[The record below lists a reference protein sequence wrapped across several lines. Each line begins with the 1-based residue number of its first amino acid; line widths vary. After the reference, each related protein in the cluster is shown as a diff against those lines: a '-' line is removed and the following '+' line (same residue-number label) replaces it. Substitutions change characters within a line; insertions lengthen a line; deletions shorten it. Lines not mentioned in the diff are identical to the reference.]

1 MSLKLLLAT
10 AFTSLLTSPALS
22 SIILRNPGNLSGWS
36 NILHEHSGTVDQVTN
51 VVYAGST
58 AIKVT
63 QTYDSSGTYTGR
75 YHSEVHSS
83 RGYHRGETLFYGFA
97 FRLSDTW
104 EFDSGQSYNIGQW
117 IADFSNTG
125 CDDWKPSSMIWLD
138 GNTLNTRVVSGNVC
152 NSPPTTTY
160 SNIATVTAGV
170 WHTIVVQASWQS
182 DTTGYYKLWFD
193 GAKVLEKY
201 NIKTTLDDDREFEW
215 HMGLYANSWHD
226 QGRMVGTQGFRQ
238 VWYDNLAIGTT
249 YADVDPT
256 QWS

>member
-1 MSLKLLLAT
+1 MSLKLLLTT
-10 AFTSLLTSPALS
+10 ALTSLLTAPALS
-22 SIILRNPGNLSGWS
+22 SVILRNSGTLSGWDS
-36 NILHEHSGTVDQVTN
+36 ILKEHDGTVDQVTN

-83 RGYHRGETLFYGFA
+83 RGYQRGEELFYGFA
-97 FRLSDTW
+97 FRLSSDW

-138 GNTLNTRVVSGNVC
+138 GNTLNTRTVSGDIC
-152 NSPPTTTY
+152 NSPPTATY
-160 SNIATVTAGV
+160 SNIATVSAGV
-170 WHTIVVQASWQS
+170 WHTIVVQANWQS
-182 DTTGYYKLWFD
+182 DDTGYYKLWFD
-193 GAKVLEKY
+193 GDRVLAEFG
-201 NIKTTLDDDREFEW
+201 IPTTLDDDRQFEW

-226 QGRMVGTQGFRQ
+226 QSRMLGNQPFRQ

-256 QWS
+256 KWS